1 MKVEGS
7 GFSGS
12 DPFALL
18 RRVHFEENGGHAL
31 LSPDNAICFAWL
43 EGALQRLRPEGHTKV
58 VSYLEAVLEEVLFE
72 MKVTP
77 PS

>member
-18 RRVHFEENGGHAL
+18 RRVRFEENGGHAL
-31 LSPDNAICFAWL
+31 LSPDNVICFAWL
-43 EGALQRLRPEGHTKV
+43 EDALQRLRPEGQEKV
-58 VSYLEAVLEEVLFE
+58 VSYLEAVLEEVVFE
-72 MKVTP
+72 TKLAP
-77 PS
+77 RP